1 MTPPAVLRL
10 LQRFDHQAST
20 VEAREPGDQADVL
33 EAMKAA
39 LAERADGSPM
49 HELALVLV
57 RAGVVDPGTTACLE
71 PWRQSPFLWRQRALT
86 GAKISDFLLRHG
98 FRPMTPTGAALIDAA
113 VADPVAAIE
122 DPAPLWAALF
132 GRQLI
137 ECTVDA
143 EAAPPRADRLFADL
157 AVAGR
162 PLVALHDVRQV
173 LEHGRWRVTFNCLGQ
188 RHAFG
193 VAHLGSR
200 LDVGSIVCAFN
211 ALMAHLAHP
220 CRVFRI
226 DRPVPQEGS
235 VNATAHL
242 IVTRADRFEA
252 AARALAIPLAA
263 AASALK

>member
-1 MTPPAVLRL
+1 MTPPAVIRL
-10 LQRFDHQAST
+10 LQSFDHRASSAD
-20 VEAREPGDQADVL
+20 AREPGDQADVL

-39 LAERADGSPM
+39 LAERTDGSPM

-57 RAGVVDPGTTACLE
+57 RSGVVDPGTTACLE
-71 PWRQSPFLWRQRALT
+71 PWRQSPFLWKQRAFT

-98 FRPMTPTGAALIDAA
+98 FRPMTPAGAALIDGA
-113 VADPVAAIE
+113 VADPVPAIE

-132 GRQLI
+132 GRQLVQ
-137 ECTVDA
+137 CTVDA
-143 EAAPPRADRLFADL
+143 EAGAPRADRLFADL

-162 PLVALHDVRQV
+162 PPVALDSVRQI
-173 LEHGRWRVTFNCLGQ
+173 LEHGQWRVTFQCFGQ
-188 RHAFG
+188 RHAFS
-193 VAHLGSR
+193 VAHFGSR
-200 LDVGSIVCAFN
+200 LDVDSVVSAFN

-220 CRVFRI
+220 CRAFQI
-226 DRPVPQEGS
+226 DRPMPPEGG

-263 AASALK
+263 SRPD